1 MSEMIGGA
9 VVAEGLKQLI
19 AEAKKFKNFKPLSK
33 ELISTME
40 ELVPLTE
47 TINCLQNQQNLDA
60 GELKGLMERIE
71 KAKIVVRKCQDV
83 PFLKRSLATREI
95 EQVNKDMLNYCQIV
109 IQLIQSKNQLQ
120 SMEANNNNFQTVF
133 KKLDQL
139 SAPAPAFRQLCS
151 VPELKTAPVGFALP
165 LMMLKKKLLDAA
177 VVRLVVSAPAGCG
190 KTTLVRH
197 LCHDQDIKRK
207 FQHIFY
213 SVVSSTPN
221 FRKIVQR
228 LLEHNG
234 HQAPTF
240 DNDTQAANVLKT
252 LLEELDGNDQIL
264 LVLDD
269 VWSAGAPSFLENFPT
284 DIPNLKI
291 LLTSRF
297 NSLDFGDTFKLEP
310 LKKEHAKTLLIQ
322 YASRPDHASDAEYE
336 RLFQKILERCAGFP
350 LLIKVIGGSL
360 RKQSLNQWQGQ
371 VIEWS
376 GGGSVLNSREVIE
389 RLKPSF
395 DALDSNLKQCFLDMG
410 LFLEDQVIRAWMI
423 TDIWAELYGGN
434 GKTEK
439 DKIIVSVK
447 YLEDLASHNLLDLVP
462 LGKKEHE
469 DGFYNDFL
477 VTQHDILR
485 ELAIN
490 QNKSEA
496 ILELKRKRLTLEIRD
511 NRFPDW
517 CLNSIHPVVVNAS
530 LLSIFTDNEFSSP
543 WFEMDCPNV
552 EALVLNISSS
562 NYALPSFI
570 ATMKKLKVVIIINHG
585 PGPATLTN
593 LSCLSSLPKLKRI
606 RLEKVAITFLDIL
619 QLQLVS
625 LKKMFFVMC
634 SFGEVSNDKNEIDV
648 SKALSSLQEIDI
660 DYCYDL
666 EKLPNWIS
674 EAVSLQSLSITNCH
688 KLSTLPEA
696 IGNLSKLELLRLS
709 SCINLTELP
718 ETIVRLSNL
727 QFLDISDCLGLRKL
741 PVEIGRLK
749 KLKKISMNKCW
760 KCELPDSVK
769 NLENLEVKCDEETAV
784 VLWKGLEQKMINLK
798 VQVEE
803 REHNLNLLRLL

>member
-1 MSEMIGGA
+1 
-9 VVAEGLKQLI
+9 
-19 AEAKKFKNFKPLSK
+19 
-33 ELISTME
+33 
-40 ELVPLTE
+40 
-47 TINCLQNQQNLDA
+47 
-60 GELKGLMERIE
+60 
-71 KAKIVVRKCQDV
+71 
-83 PFLKRSLATREI
+83 
-95 EQVNKDMLNYCQIV
+95 MLNYCQIV
-109 IQLIQSKNQLQ
+109 IQLLQSKNQLQ

-139 SAPAPAFRQLCS
+139 SAPSPAFGQLCS

-496 ILELKRKRLTLEIRD
+496 ILELKRIRLTLEIRD

-517 CLNSIHPVVVNAS
+517 CLNLIHPVAVNAS